1 VWLGVKHNGW
11 GALAWADK
19 VACAKWLRVGGI
31 RAAFGFKCSRG
42 NRYPWL
48 IGHSMRALID

>member
-31 RAAFGFKCSRG
+31 GGIRFQVQQGQQVSVA
-42 NRYPWL
+42 NRSL
-48 IGHSMRALID
+48 NACTD